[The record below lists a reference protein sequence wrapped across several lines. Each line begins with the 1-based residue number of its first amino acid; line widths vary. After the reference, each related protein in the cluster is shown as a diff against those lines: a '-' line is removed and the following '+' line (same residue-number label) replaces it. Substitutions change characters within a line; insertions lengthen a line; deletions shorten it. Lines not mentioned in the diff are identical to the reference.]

1 MAIQQAKIVEHRS
14 RVEKTP
20 QTYKPGLE
28 LEEGFGQKMRKVLL
42 TVLRYPSAWKVE
54 IN

>member
-1 MAIQQAKIVEHRS
+1 MA

-28 LEEGFGQKMRKVLL
+28 ESFGKTMRKILL
-42 TVLRYPSAWKVE
+42 TVLRYPSSWKVE